1 MKSMNAKI
9 TKWFGVV
16 LSAVVL
22 GLAVFYLIHT
32 WKPADVNGWILWGAS
47 VLIAVRSVMRIA
59 SIAKQAGKSEE

>member
-1 MKSMNAKI
+1 MESMNAKI

-32 WKPADVNGWILWGAS
+32 WKPADVNGWIFWGVS
-47 VLIAVRSVMRIA
+47 MLIAVRSVMRIA

>member
-1 MKSMNAKI
+1 MKANV
-9 TKWFGVV
+9 TKWFGVI

-47 VLIAVRSVMRIA
+47 VMIAVRSVMRIA

>member
-1 MKSMNAKI
+1 MESMKAKI
-9 TKWFGVV
+9 TKWFGVI

-22 GLAVFYLIHT
+22 GLAVFYLIHS

>member
-1 MKSMNAKI
+1 MKANV
-9 TKWFGVV
+9 TKWFGVI

>member
-1 MKSMNAKI
+1 MESMKAKI
-9 TKWFGVV
+9 TKWFGVI